1 MDKNTESI
9 NVRLPQKLY
18 EELKKI
24 ADDNNIN
31 LSSVIR
37 MALTEYLRE
46 NK

>member
-1 MDKNTESI
+1 MDRNIESI

-18 EELKKI
+18 DELKKI

-31 LSSVIR
+31 LSSLVR
-37 MALTEYLRE
+37 MALTEYLKQ